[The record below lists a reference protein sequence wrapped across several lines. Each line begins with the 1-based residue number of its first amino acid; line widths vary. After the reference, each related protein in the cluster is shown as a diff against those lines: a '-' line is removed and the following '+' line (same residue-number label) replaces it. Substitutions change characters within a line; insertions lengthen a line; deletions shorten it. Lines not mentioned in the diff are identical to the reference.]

1 MSFSDVREHCF
12 LHWKCSSWVFLVVT
26 TAAAVVSLRK
36 YRECPEVESGKWSF
50 STIEMYVQ

>member
-1 MSFSDVREHCF
+1 MSFSDVREHRF
-12 LHWKCSSWVFLVVT
+12 LHWKCISWVFLVVT